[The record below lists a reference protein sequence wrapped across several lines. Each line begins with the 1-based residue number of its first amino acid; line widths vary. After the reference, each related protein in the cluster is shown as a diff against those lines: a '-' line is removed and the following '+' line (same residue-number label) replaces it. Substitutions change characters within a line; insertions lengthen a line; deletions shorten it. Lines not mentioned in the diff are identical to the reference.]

1 MAPRMHHLTSPLGRL
16 TLSFALA
23 AAVFVFGFA
32 VDHSFAHYETVPLA
46 SWLDEIVSAS
56 VAGLLVFLYARQ
68 RDRVLAEK
76 LKVIDL
82 MNHHVRNALQV
93 IVNAQ
98 FHMSREQVEVIDTAV
113 KRIDWALR
121 KILPG
126 DGVEPLAKE
135 AEGAYASGH
144 LWAIRRSGDLQ
155 FAGGQV
161 IGNRV
166 MGNLMIQGHPLGLP
180 ASAAR

>member
-1 MAPRMHHLTSPLGRL
+1 MLPRMHHPISPRTRL
-16 TLSFALA
+16 ALSFALA
-23 AAVFVFGFA
+23 VAVFAFGFA
-32 VDHSFAHYETVPLA
+32 VDHLVTHYVTVPMV
-46 SWLDEIVSAS
+46 SWLDDIVSAS
-56 VAGLLVFLYARQ
+56 VAGLLVFFYARQ

-98 FHMSREQVEVIDTAV
+98 FSMPEEQVQVIDTAV

-126 DGVEPLAKE
+126 HGEEPKAERAK
-135 AEGAYASGH
+135 
-144 LWAIRRSGDLQ
+144 
-155 FAGGQV
+155 
-161 IGNRV
+161 
-166 MGNLMIQGHPLGLP
+166 
-180 ASAAR
+180 AA